1 MHELGLAL
9 EICALVERT
18 VGPARVP
25 TVTALGLVV
34 GDEANVEISSLTFCL
49 EAVLAEPPFARPC
62 VHLVRAPDD
71 ALRLDYVEMDD
82 DGPGDR
88 GP

>member
-1 MHELGLAL
+1 MHELSLAL
-9 EICALVERT
+9 EIRALVERS
-18 VGPARVP
+18 VGAGRVP
-25 TVTALGLVV
+25 TVTELGLVV
-34 GDEANVEISSLTFCL
+34 GDDANVEISSLTFCL
-49 EAVLAEPPFARPC
+49 EAVLAEPPFASPR
-62 VHLVRAPDD
+62 VRLARSADD